1 MRIAS
6 AASAFPEHYYSQKF
20 LLERLQDYWGTELRN
35 PQLLARLH
43 RNVTVDGR
51 YLAIPAEQYAS
62 IKTWGEANDIWI
74 RVAQELGER
83 ALCLALRKAG
93 MQPGDLGCLLFT
105 SVTGIAS
112 PSIDAMLINRMGLP
126 TNIRRT
132 PIFGLGCVAGAAG
145 IARAADYVR
154 AYPSQ
159 AAAVVAVELCSLT
172 LQREDLSVANLIS
185 SGLFADGAAAVIVTG
200 EDFKPQDLE
209 EEDFKKKSFGAKDR
223 EISGPRILATR
234 SIFYPSTEDMMGW
247 KVSEKGFRILLS
259 TEVPT
264 LIRENLGR
272 DLDAFLGD
280 HGYRRADLK
289 SFVMH
294 TGGPKVLQAS
304 AEALGAQNGE
314 LDASWDSLRK
324 VGNLSSASV
333 LVVLED
339 VMKNRRP
346 EPGALGL
353 LAAMGPGFCSELVLL
368 EW

>member
-6 AASAFPEHYYSQKF
+6 AASAFPQHYYSQKF
-20 LLERLQDYWGTELRN
+20 LLERLQDYWGDRLRN
-35 PQLLARLH
+35 PLLLARLH

-51 YLAIPAEQYAS
+51 YLAIPAEQYPG
-62 IKTWGEANDIWI
+62 IKNWGEANDIWI
-74 RVAQELGER
+74 RVAGELGER
-83 ALCLALRKAG
+83 ALCLALHNGGLKKS
-93 MQPGDLGCLLFT
+93 DLGTLLFT
-105 SVTGIAS
+105 SVTGISS
-112 PSIDAMLINRMGLP
+112 PSIDALLVDRMGLP
-126 TNIRRT
+126 PNIRRT

-154 AYPSQ
+154 AYPTQ
-159 AAAVVAVELCSLT
+159 AAALVSVELCSLT

-185 SGLFADGAAAVIVTG
+185 SGLFADGSAAVIVSG
-200 EDFKPQDLE
+200 EDFKLE
-209 EEDFKKKSFGAKDR
+209 DG
-223 EISGPRILATR
+223 EITGPRILATR
-234 SIFYPSTEDMMGW
+234 SVFYPGTEEMMGW
-247 KVSEKGFRILLS
+247 KISEKGFRIVLS

-272 DLDAFLGD
+272 DVDAFLAD
-280 HGYRRADLK
+280 NGYQRSDLK
-289 SFVMH
+289 SFVLH

-304 AEALGAQNGE
+304 EAALGLNNGE
-314 LDASWDSLRK
+314 LDASWDCLRK

-346 EPGALGL
+346 QPGTLGL